1 MIDQRARDMAPPDR
15 GRIGGLLTGTSPSAT
30 DRSLGPDGWNCGTVG
45 TSDWTCNCGESL
57 KNVPKPLSHYSHYA
71 KET

>member
-15 GRIGGLLTGTSPSAT
+15 GRAEVSLPEFHLPLLTDLWVRMG
-30 DRSLGPDGWNCGTVG
+30 GTVG
-45 TSDWTCNCGESL
+45 TSDWTCYCGESL
-57 KNVPKPLSHYSHYA
+57 KNVPKPLNHYA